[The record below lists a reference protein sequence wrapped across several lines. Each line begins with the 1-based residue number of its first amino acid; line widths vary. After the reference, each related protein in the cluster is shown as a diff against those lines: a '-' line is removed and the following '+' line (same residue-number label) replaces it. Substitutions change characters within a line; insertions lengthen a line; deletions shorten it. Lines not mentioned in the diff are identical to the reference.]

1 MNEQKGLL
9 LKYDYRQARPIVRSI
24 SDYRSFYIYREA
36 AGMRVNKIL
45 NNNLVLSRNEKNE
58 EIIVKGLGIGFHA
71 KRGDKIDESLIE
83 KIFYPENHQ
92 NSVQI
97 QQYLLSI
104 PDEYLDFVQKY
115 IDQVKKED
123 PSLCLNNSIYLSLS
137 DHIMGTVDR
146 FKKGIS
152 LKNVLLLDIQQL
164 YKKEYEY
171 GLQMIGKINQ
181 VFQVQLPIDEAGF
194 IALHFVNAEEGQQN
208 NDNYQIALIVN
219 QVQEIVKNYFSDIS
233 FNESSL
239 YYQRFLTH
247 LKYFAQR
254 YLHKELQYDEDE
266 TLFQIIQEQCREA
279 YGCVKLIYLMME
291 EKYHYALSKEEMMYL
306 SIHIQTNVDKSRA
319 AAKKADTNN

>member
-1 MNEQKGLL
+1 
-9 LKYDYRQARPIVRSI
+9 
-24 SDYRSFYIYREA
+24 
-36 AGMRVNKIL
+36 MRVNKIL
-45 NNNLVLSRNEKNE
+45 NNNLVLSKNEDNE
-58 EIIVKGLGIGFHA
+58 EIIVKGLGIGYHA

-83 KIFYPENHQ
+83 KIFYPKNHQ
-92 NSVQI
+92 NSIQM

-104 PDEYLDFVQKY
+104 PEEYFDFVQKFV
-115 IDQVKKED
+115 DHVKEEA
-123 PSLCLNNSIYLSLS
+123 PNLRLNNSIYLSLS
-137 DHIMGTVDR
+137 DHILGTVER
-146 FKKGIS
+146 FRNGIS

-171 GLQMIGKINQ
+171 GMKMVDEINRT
-181 VFQVQLPIDEAGF
+181 FQTKLPVDEAGF
-194 IALHFVNAEEGQQN
+194 IALHFVNAEEGQHN
-208 NDNYQIALIVN
+208 TDNYKIAMIVN
-219 QVQEIVKNYFSDIS
+219 QVQEIVKNYFSDIT

-266 TLFQIIQEQCREA
+266 NLFQLIQEQCREA

-291 EKYHYALSKEEMMYL
+291 EKYQYALSKEEMMYL

-319 AAKKADTNN
+319 ALKKVSEAKEGANGPE

>member
-1 MNEQKGLL
+1 MK
-9 LKYDYRQARPIVRSI
+9 VS
-24 SDYRSFYIYREA
+24 
-36 AGMRVNKIL
+36 KIL
-45 NNNLVLSRNEKNE
+45 NNNLVLSRNAENE

-71 KRGDKIDESLIE
+71 KRGDTIDESLIE

-92 NSVQI
+92 NSIQI

-104 PDEYLDFVQKY
+104 PEEYLDFVQKFV
-115 IDQVKKED
+115 DQVKKEEPD
-123 PSLCLNNSIYLSLS
+123 LRLNNSIYLSLS
-137 DHIMGTVDR
+137 DHIMGTVER
-146 FKKGIS
+146 FGNGIS

-171 GLQMIGKINQ
+171 GLIMVKEANRKFNI
-181 VFQVQLPIDEAGF
+181 QLPADEAGF

-208 NDNYQIALIVN
+208 NDNYQIAMIVN
-219 QVQEIVKNYFSDIS
+219 QVQEIVKTYFSDIT

-266 TLFQIIQEQCREA
+266 NLFQIIQEQCREA

-319 AAKKADTNN
+319 AAKKAAETAEGD

>member
-1 MNEQKGLL
+1 MK
-9 LKYDYRQARPIVRSI
+9 VS
-24 SDYRSFYIYREA
+24 
-36 AGMRVNKIL
+36 KIL
-45 NNNLVLSRNEKNE
+45 NNNLVLSRNRENE

-71 KRGDKIDESLIE
+71 KRGDTIDESLIE

-92 NSVQI
+92 NSIQI

-104 PDEYLDFVQKY
+104 PEEYLDFVQEFV
-115 IDQVKKED
+115 DRVKKEEPD
-123 PSLCLNNSIYLSLS
+123 LRLNNSIYLSLS
-137 DHIMGTVDR
+137 DHIMGTVER
-146 FKKGIS
+146 FRNGIT

-171 GLQMIGKINQ
+171 GLKMVEEANRKFNI
-181 VFQVQLPIDEAGF
+181 QLPADEAGF
-194 IALHFVNAEEGQQN
+194 ISLHFVNAEEGQQN
-208 NDNYQIALIVN
+208 NDNYKIAMIVN
-219 QVQEIVKNYFSDIS
+219 QVQEVVKTYFSDIT

-279 YGCVKLIYLMME
+279 YGCVKLIYLLME
-291 EKYHYALSKEEMMYL
+291 EKYQYALSKEEMMYL
-306 SIHIQTNVDKSRA
+306 TIHIQTNVDKSRA
-319 AAKKADTNN
+319 I

>member
-1 MNEQKGLL
+1 
-9 LKYDYRQARPIVRSI
+9 
-24 SDYRSFYIYREA
+24 
-36 AGMRVNKIL
+36 MRVGKIL
-45 NNNLVLSRNEKNE
+45 NNNLVLSKNEKGE
-58 EIIVKGLGIGFHA
+58 EIIVKGLGIGFRA
-71 KRGDKIDESLIE
+71 KRGDEIDDTLVE

-104 PDEYLDFVQKY
+104 PEEYLDFVQKFVDR
-115 IDQVKKED
+115 IKIEN
-123 PSLCLNNSIYLSLS
+123 PSLRLNNSIYLSLS
-137 DHIMGTVDR
+137 DHIMGTVER
-146 FKKGIS
+146 WENGIS

-164 YKKEYEY
+164 YKKEYRY
-171 GLQMIGKINQ
+171 GICMVKEINEK
-181 VFQVQLPIDEAGF
+181 FHIQLPPDEAGF

-208 NDNYQIALIVN
+208 NDNYQIAMIVN
-219 QVQEIVKNYFSDIS
+219 QVQEIVKNYFSDLT

-254 YLHKELQYDEDE
+254 YLHKELQYDQDE
-266 TLFQIIQEQCREA
+266 KLFRLIQEQCREA

-291 EKYHYALSKEEMMYL
+291 EKYSYALSSEEMMYL

-319 AAKKADTNN
+319 AVEKAGESD

>member
-1 MNEQKGLL
+1 M
-9 LKYDYRQARPIVRSI
+9 RI
-24 SDYRSFYIYREA
+24 S
-36 AGMRVNKIL
+36 KIL
-45 NNNLVLSRNEKNE
+45 NNNLVLSRNENNE

-71 KRGDKIDESLIE
+71 KRGDKIDETLVE

-104 PDEYLDFVQKY
+104 PEEYLDFVQKFV
-115 IDQVKKED
+115 DRVKEEE
-123 PSLCLNNSIYLSLS
+123 PSLHLNNSIYLSLS
-137 DHIMGTVDR
+137 DHLMGTVNR
-146 FKKGIS
+146 FRDGIS

-171 GLQMIGKINQ
+171 GLKMINEINKT
-181 VFQVQLPIDEAGF
+181 FQVQLPVDEAGF

-254 YLHKELQYDEDE
+254 YLHKELHYDEDE
-266 TLFQIIQEQCREA
+266 KLFQIIQEQCREA

-291 EKYHYALSKEEMMYL
+291 EKYRYALSKEEMMYL

-319 AAKKADTNN
+319 AAKKADSRL

>member
-1 MNEQKGLL
+1 M
-9 LKYDYRQARPIVRSI
+9 RI
-24 SDYRSFYIYREA
+24 S
-36 AGMRVNKIL
+36 KIL

-71 KRGDKIDESLIE
+71 KRGDKIEESLIE

-92 NSVQI
+92 NSIQI

-104 PDEYLDFVQKY
+104 PEEYLNFVQKFV
-115 IDQVKKED
+115 DRVKEKKQD
-123 PSLCLNNSIYLSLS
+123 LHLNNSIYLSLS
-137 DHIMGTVDR
+137 DHLMGTVDR
-146 FKKGIS
+146 FRNGIS

-171 GLQMIGKINQ
+171 GLKMIDDINQ
-181 VFQVQLPIDEAGF
+181 TFQVQLPVDEAGF

-219 QVQEIVKNYFSDIS
+219 QVQEIVKNYFSDIT

-319 AAKKADTNN
+319 AAKKADKNN

>member
-1 MNEQKGLL
+1 M
-9 LKYDYRQARPIVRSI
+9 RI
-24 SDYRSFYIYREA
+24 S
-36 AGMRVNKIL
+36 KIL

-71 KRGDKIDESLIE
+71 KRGDKIEESLIE

-92 NSVQI
+92 NSIQI

-104 PDEYLDFVQKY
+104 PEEYLNFVQKFV
-115 IDQVKKED
+115 DRVKEKEQD
-123 PSLCLNNSIYLSLS
+123 LHLNNSIYLSLS
-137 DHIMGTVDR
+137 DHLMGTVDR
-146 FKKGIS
+146 FRNGIS

-164 YKKEYEY
+164 YKKEYAY
-171 GLQMIGKINQ
+171 GLKMIDDINQ
-181 VFQVQLPIDEAGF
+181 TFQVQLPVDEAGF

-219 QVQEIVKNYFSDIS
+219 QVQEIVKNYFSDIT

-319 AAKKADTNN
+319 AAKKADKNN

>member
-1 MNEQKGLL
+1 
-9 LKYDYRQARPIVRSI
+9 
-24 SDYRSFYIYREA
+24 
-36 AGMRVNKIL
+36 MRVSKIL
-45 NNNLVLSRNEKNE
+45 NNNLVLSKNEKNE
-58 EIIVKGLGIGFHA
+58 EIIVKGLGIGFRA

-92 NSVQI
+92 NSIQI

-104 PDEYLDFVQKY
+104 PEEYLDFVQKFV
-115 IDQVKKED
+115 DKVREREPD
-123 PSLCLNNSIYLSLS
+123 LHLNNSIYLSLS
-137 DHIMGTVDR
+137 DHIMGTVER
-146 FKKGIS
+146 FGNGIC

-171 GLQMIGKINQ
+171 GLNMVEEVNQ
-181 VFQVQLPIDEAGF
+181 TFHVQLPADEAGF

-208 NDNYQIALIVN
+208 NDSYQIAMIVN
-219 QVQEIVKNYFSDIS
+219 QVQEIVKTFFSDIT

-266 TLFQIIQEQCREA
+266 NLFQIIQEQCREA

-291 EKYHYALSKEEMMYL
+291 EKYHYALSKEEMVYL

-319 AAKKADTNN
+319 LAAKKLQD

>member
-1 MNEQKGLL
+1 MK
-9 LKYDYRQARPIVRSI
+9 VS
-24 SDYRSFYIYREA
+24 
-36 AGMRVNKIL
+36 KIL
-45 NNNLVLSRNEKNE
+45 NNNLVLSRNAENE

-71 KRGDKIDESLIE
+71 KRGDTINESLIE
-83 KIFYPENHQ
+83 KIFYPKNHQ
-92 NSVQI
+92 NSIQI

-104 PDEYLDFVQKY
+104 PEEYLDFVQKFV
-115 IDQVKKED
+115 DQVREEEPD
-123 PSLCLNNSIYLSLS
+123 LHLNNSIYLSLS
-137 DHIMGTVDR
+137 DHIMGTVER
-146 FKKGIS
+146 FENGIS

-171 GLQMIGKINQ
+171 GLKMVEEANRKFNI
-181 VFQVQLPIDEAGF
+181 QLPADEAGF

-208 NDNYQIALIVN
+208 NDNYQIAMIVN
-219 QVQEIVKNYFSDIS
+219 QVQEIVKTYFSDIT

-266 TLFQIIQEQCREA
+266 NLFQIIQEQCREA

-319 AAKKADTNN
+319 AAKKAAETAEED

>member
-1 MNEQKGLL
+1 MK
-9 LKYDYRQARPIVRSI
+9 VS
-24 SDYRSFYIYREA
+24 
-36 AGMRVNKIL
+36 KIL
-45 NNNLVLSRNEKNE
+45 NNNLVLSRNAENE

-71 KRGDKIDESLIE
+71 KRGDTIDESLIE

-92 NSVQI
+92 NSIQI

-104 PDEYLDFVQKY
+104 PEEYLDFVQKFV
-115 IDQVKKED
+115 DRVKEEEPD
-123 PSLCLNNSIYLSLS
+123 LHLNNSIYLSLS
-137 DHIMGTVDR
+137 DHIMGTVER
-146 FKKGIS
+146 FGNGIS

-164 YKKEYEY
+164 YRKEYEY
-171 GLQMIGKINQ
+171 GLKMVEAANRKFEI
-181 VFQVQLPIDEAGF
+181 QLPADEAGF

-208 NDNYQIALIVN
+208 NDNYQIAMIVN
-219 QVQEIVKNYFSDIS
+219 QVQEIVKTYFSDIT

-266 TLFQIIQEQCREA
+266 NLFQIIQEQCREA
-279 YGCVKLIYLMME
+279 YGCVKLIYIMME

-319 AAKKADTNN
+319 AAKKAAETAEGD

>member
-1 MNEQKGLL
+1 MK
-9 LKYDYRQARPIVRSI
+9 VS
-24 SDYRSFYIYREA
+24 
-36 AGMRVNKIL
+36 KIL
-45 NNNLVLSRNEKNE
+45 NNNLVLSRNAENE

-71 KRGDKIDESLIE
+71 KRGDTIDESLIE

-92 NSVQI
+92 NSIQI

-104 PDEYLDFVQKY
+104 PEEYLDFVQKFV
-115 IDQVKKED
+115 DRVKKEEPD
-123 PSLCLNNSIYLSLS
+123 LRLNNSIYLSLS
-137 DHIMGTVDR
+137 DHIMGTVER
-146 FKKGIS
+146 FGNGIS

-171 GLQMIGKINQ
+171 GLIMVKEANRKFNI
-181 VFQVQLPIDEAGF
+181 QLPADEAGF

-208 NDNYQIALIVN
+208 NDNYQIAMIVN
-219 QVQEIVKNYFSDIS
+219 QVQEIVKTYFSDIT

-266 TLFQIIQEQCREA
+266 NLFQIIQEQCREA

-319 AAKKADTNN
+319 AAKKAAETAEGD

>member
-1 MNEQKGLL
+1 MK
-9 LKYDYRQARPIVRSI
+9 VS
-24 SDYRSFYIYREA
+24 
-36 AGMRVNKIL
+36 KIL
-45 NNNLVLSRNEKNE
+45 NNNLVLSRNAENE

-71 KRGDKIDESLIE
+71 KRGDAIDESLVE

-92 NSVQI
+92 NSIQI

-104 PDEYLDFVQKY
+104 PEEYLDFVQKFV
-115 IDQVKKED
+115 DQVKKEEPD
-123 PSLCLNNSIYLSLS
+123 LRLNNSIYLSLS
-137 DHIMGTVDR
+137 DHIMGTVER
-146 FKKGIS
+146 FGNGIS

-171 GLQMIGKINQ
+171 GLKMVEEANRKFNI
-181 VFQVQLPIDEAGF
+181 QLPADEAGF

-208 NDNYQIALIVN
+208 NDNYQIAMIVN
-219 QVQEIVKNYFSDIS
+219 QVQEIVKTYFSDIT

-266 TLFQIIQEQCREA
+266 NLFQIIQEQCREA

-319 AAKKADTNN
+319 AAKKAAETAEGD

>member
-1 MNEQKGLL
+1 MLSKNE
-9 LKYDYRQARPIVRSI
+9 D
-24 SDYRSFYIYREA
+24 
-36 AGMRVNKIL
+36 
-45 NNNLVLSRNEKNE
+45 NE
-58 EIIVKGLGIGFHA
+58 EIIVKGLGIGYHA

-83 KIFYPENHQ
+83 KIFYPKNHQ
-92 NSVQI
+92 NSIQM

-104 PDEYLDFVQKY
+104 PEEYFDFVQKFV
-115 IDQVKKED
+115 DHVKEEA
-123 PSLCLNNSIYLSLS
+123 PNLRLNNSIYLSLS
-137 DHIMGTVDR
+137 DHILGTVER
-146 FKKGIS
+146 FRNGIS

-171 GLQMIGKINQ
+171 GMKMVDEINRT
-181 VFQVQLPIDEAGF
+181 FQTKLPVDEAGF
-194 IALHFVNAEEGQQN
+194 IALHFVNAEEGQHN
-208 NDNYQIALIVN
+208 TDNYKIAMIVN
-219 QVQEIVKNYFSDIS
+219 QVQEIVKNYFSDIT

-266 TLFQIIQEQCREA
+266 NLFQLIQEQCREA

-291 EKYHYALSKEEMMYL
+291 EKYQYALSKEEMVYL

-319 AAKKADTNN
+319 ALKKVSEAKEGTNGPE

>member
-1 MNEQKGLL
+1 M
-9 LKYDYRQARPIVRSI
+9 RI
-24 SDYRSFYIYREA
+24 S
-36 AGMRVNKIL
+36 KIL
-45 NNNLVLSRNEKNE
+45 NNNLVLSRTAKNE

-104 PDEYLDFVQKY
+104 PEEYLNFVQKFVDK
-115 IDQVKKED
+115 IKEKD
-123 PSLCLNNSIYLSLS
+123 TDLHLNNSIYLSLS
-137 DHIMGTVDR
+137 DHLMGTVDR
-146 FKKGIS
+146 FRNGIS

-171 GLQMIGKINQ
+171 GLEMIDEINQ
-181 VFQVQLPIDEAGF
+181 AFRVQLPVDEAGF

-219 QVQEIVKNYFSDIS
+219 QVQEIVKNYFSDIT

-266 TLFQIIQEQCREA
+266 TLFQIIQEQGREA

-319 AAKKADTNN
+319 AAKKAEKDN

>member
-1 MNEQKGLL
+1 
-9 LKYDYRQARPIVRSI
+9 
-24 SDYRSFYIYREA
+24 
-36 AGMRVNKIL
+36 MRVSKIL
-45 NNNLVLSRNEKNE
+45 NNNLVLSKNEKNE
-58 EIIVKGLGIGFHA
+58 EIIVKGLGIGFRA

-92 NSVQI
+92 NSIQI

-104 PDEYLDFVQKY
+104 PEEYLDFVQKFV
-115 IDQVKKED
+115 DKVREREPD
-123 PSLCLNNSIYLSLS
+123 LHLNNSIYLSLS
-137 DHIMGTVDR
+137 DHIMGTVER
-146 FKKGIS
+146 FGNGIC

-171 GLQMIGKINQ
+171 GLNMVEEVNRT
-181 VFQVQLPIDEAGF
+181 FHVQLPADEAGV
-194 IALHFVNAEEGQQN
+194 IALHFVNADEGQQN
-208 NDNYQIALIVN
+208 NDSYQIAMIVN
-219 QVQEIVKNYFSDIS
+219 QVQEIVKTFFSDIT

-266 TLFQIIQEQCREA
+266 NLFQIIQEQCREA

-291 EKYHYALSKEEMMYL
+291 EKYHYALSKEEMVYL

-319 AAKKADTNN
+319 LAAKKLQD

>member
-1 MNEQKGLL
+1 
-9 LKYDYRQARPIVRSI
+9 
-24 SDYRSFYIYREA
+24 
-36 AGMRVNKIL
+36 MRVSKIL
-45 NNNLVLSRNEKNE
+45 NNNLVLSKNENNE
-58 EIIVKGLGIGFHA
+58 EIIVKGLGIGFRA
-71 KRGDKIDESLIE
+71 KRGEKIDESLIE

-92 NSVQI
+92 NSIQI

-104 PDEYLDFVQKY
+104 PEEYLDFVQKFVDK
-115 IDQVKKED
+115 IKETEAD
-123 PSLCLNNSIYLSLS
+123 LHLNNSIYLSLS

-146 FKKGIS
+146 FRNGIS

-171 GLQMIGKINQ
+171 GLHMVEEVNRT
-181 VFQVQLPIDEAGF
+181 FHVQLPVDEAGF
-194 IALHFVNAEEGQQN
+194 IALHFVNSEEGQHN
-208 NDNYQIALIVN
+208 NDSYQIAMIVN
-219 QVQEIVKNYFSDIS
+219 QVQEIVKNYFSDIT

-266 TLFQIIQEQCREA
+266 NLFQIIQEQCREA

-306 SIHIQTNVDKSRA
+306 SIHIQTNVDKSRTLI
-319 AAKKADTNN
+319 AKKP

>member
-1 MNEQKGLL
+1 
-9 LKYDYRQARPIVRSI
+9 
-24 SDYRSFYIYREA
+24 
-36 AGMRVNKIL
+36 MRVNKIL
-45 NNNLVLSRNEKNE
+45 NNNLVLSKNENNE
-58 EIIVKGLGIGFHA
+58 EIIVKGLGIGYHA

-83 KIFYPENHQ
+83 KIFYPKNHQ
-92 NSVQI
+92 NSIQM

-104 PDEYLDFVQKY
+104 PEEYFGFVQKFV
-115 IDQVKKED
+115 DHVKEEAPD
-123 PSLCLNNSIYLSLS
+123 LRLNNSIYLSLS
-137 DHIMGTVDR
+137 DHILGTVER
-146 FKKGIS
+146 FRNGIS

-171 GLQMIGKINQ
+171 GLAMVDEINRT
-181 VFQVQLPIDEAGF
+181 FQVELSIDEAGF

-208 NDNYQIALIVN
+208 NDNYKIAMIVN
-219 QVQEIVKNYFSDIS
+219 QVQQIVKNYFSDIT

-254 YLHKELQYDEDE
+254 FLHKEFQYDEDE
-266 TLFQIIQEQCREA
+266 TLFRLVQEQCREA

-319 AAKKADTNN
+319 ALKKISEAKKGTNRPD

>member
-1 MNEQKGLL
+1 
-9 LKYDYRQARPIVRSI
+9 
-24 SDYRSFYIYREA
+24 
-36 AGMRVNKIL
+36 MRVSKIL
-45 NNNLVLSRNEKNE
+45 NNNLVLSKNEKNE
-58 EIIVKGLGIGFHA
+58 EIIVKGLGIGFRA

-92 NSVQI
+92 NSIQI

-104 PDEYLDFVQKY
+104 PEEYLDFVQKFV
-115 IDQVKKED
+115 DKVREREPD
-123 PSLCLNNSIYLSLS
+123 LHLNNSIYLSLS
-137 DHIMGTVDR
+137 DHIMGTVER
-146 FKKGIS
+146 FGNGIC

-171 GLQMIGKINQ
+171 GLNMVEEVNRT
-181 VFQVQLPIDEAGF
+181 FHVQLPADEAGF

-208 NDNYQIALIVN
+208 NDSYQIAMIVN
-219 QVQEIVKNYFSDIS
+219 QVQEIVKTFFSDIT

-266 TLFQIIQEQCREA
+266 NLFQIIQEQCREA

-291 EKYHYALSKEEMMYL
+291 EKYHYALSKEEMVYL
-306 SIHIQTNVDKSRA
+306 SIHIQTNA
-319 AAKKADTNN
+319 LAAKKLQD

>member
-1 MNEQKGLL
+1 
-9 LKYDYRQARPIVRSI
+9 
-24 SDYRSFYIYREA
+24 
-36 AGMRVNKIL
+36 MRVSKIL
-45 NNNLVLSRNEKNE
+45 NNNLVLSKNEKNE
-58 EIIVKGLGIGFHA
+58 EIIVKGLGIGFRA

-92 NSVQI
+92 NSIQI

-104 PDEYLDFVQKY
+104 PEEYLDFVQKFV
-115 IDQVKKED
+115 DKVREREPD
-123 PSLCLNNSIYLSLS
+123 LHLNNSIYLSLS
-137 DHIMGTVDR
+137 DHIMGTVER
-146 FKKGIS
+146 FGNGIC

-171 GLQMIGKINQ
+171 GLNMVEEVNRR
-181 VFQVQLPIDEAGF
+181 FHVQLPADEAGF

-208 NDNYQIALIVN
+208 NDSYQIAMIVN
-219 QVQEIVKNYFSDIS
+219 QVQEIVKTFFSDIT

-266 TLFQIIQEQCREA
+266 NLFQIIQEQCREA

-291 EKYHYALSKEEMMYL
+291 EKYHYALSKEEMVYL

-319 AAKKADTNN
+319 LAAKKLQD

>member
-1 MNEQKGLL
+1 MK
-9 LKYDYRQARPIVRSI
+9 VS
-24 SDYRSFYIYREA
+24 
-36 AGMRVNKIL
+36 KIL
-45 NNNLVLSRNEKNE
+45 NNNLVLSRNAENE

-71 KRGDKIDESLIE
+71 KRGDAIDESLVE

-92 NSVQI
+92 NSIQI

-104 PDEYLDFVQKY
+104 PEEYLDFVQKFV
-115 IDQVKKED
+115 DRVKEEEPD
-123 PSLCLNNSIYLSLS
+123 LHLNNSIYLSLS
-137 DHIMGTVDR
+137 DHIMGTVER
-146 FKKGIS
+146 FGNGIS

-164 YKKEYEY
+164 YRKEYEY
-171 GLQMIGKINQ
+171 GLKMVEAANRKFEI
-181 VFQVQLPIDEAGF
+181 QLPADEAGF

-208 NDNYQIALIVN
+208 NDNYQIAMIVN
-219 QVQEIVKNYFSDIS
+219 QVQEIVKTYFSDIT

-266 TLFQIIQEQCREA
+266 NLFQIIQEQCREA

-319 AAKKADTNN
+319 AAKKAAETAEGD

>member
-1 MNEQKGLL
+1 
-9 LKYDYRQARPIVRSI
+9 
-24 SDYRSFYIYREA
+24 
-36 AGMRVNKIL
+36 MRVSKIL
-45 NNNLVLSRNEKNE
+45 NNNLVLSKNENNE
-58 EIIVKGLGIGFHA
+58 EIIVKGLGIGFRA

-92 NSVQI
+92 NSIQI

-104 PDEYLDFVQKY
+104 PEEYLDFVQKY
-115 IDQVKKED
+115 VDNVKEKEPD
-123 PSLCLNNSIYLSLS
+123 LHLNNSIYLSLS
-137 DHIMGTVDR
+137 DHIMGTVER
-146 FKKGIS
+146 FGNGIS

-171 GLQMIGKINQ
+171 GLNMVEEVNRT
-181 VFQVQLPIDEAGF
+181 FHVQLPADEAGF

-208 NDNYQIALIVN
+208 NDSYQIAMIVN
-219 QVQEIVKNYFSDIS
+219 QVQEIVKNYFSDIV

-266 TLFQIIQEQCREA
+266 NLFQIIQEQCREA

-291 EKYHYALSKEEMMYL
+291 EKYHYALSKEEMIYL

-319 AAKKADTNN
+319 LAAKNPQD

>member
-1 MNEQKGLL
+1 M
-9 LKYDYRQARPIVRSI
+9 RI
-24 SDYRSFYIYREA
+24 S
-36 AGMRVNKIL
+36 KIL

-71 KRGDKIDESLIE
+71 KRGDKIEESLIE

-92 NSVQI
+92 NSIQI

-104 PDEYLDFVQKY
+104 PEEYLNFVQKFV
-115 IDQVKKED
+115 DRVKEKEQD
-123 PSLCLNNSIYLSLS
+123 LHLNNSIYLSLS
-137 DHIMGTVDR
+137 DHLMGTVDR
-146 FKKGIS
+146 FRNGIS

-171 GLQMIGKINQ
+171 GLKMIDDINQ
-181 VFQVQLPIDEAGF
+181 TFQVQLPVDEAGF
-194 IALHFVNAEEGQQN
+194 IALHFVNAEEEQQN

-219 QVQEIVKNYFSDIS
+219 QVQEIVKNYFSDIT

>member
-1 MNEQKGLL
+1 MK
-9 LKYDYRQARPIVRSI
+9 VS
-24 SDYRSFYIYREA
+24 
-36 AGMRVNKIL
+36 KIL
-45 NNNLVLSRNEKNE
+45 NNNLVLSRNAENE

-71 KRGDKIDESLIE
+71 KRGDTIDESLVE

-92 NSVQI
+92 NSIQI

-104 PDEYLDFVQKY
+104 PEEYLDFVQKFV
-115 IDQVKKED
+115 DQVKEEE
-123 PSLCLNNSIYLSLS
+123 PELHLNNSIYLSLS
-137 DHIMGTVDR
+137 DHIMGTVER
-146 FKKGIS
+146 FGNGIS

-171 GLQMIGKINQ
+171 GLKMVEAANRKFNI
-181 VFQVQLPIDEAGF
+181 QLPADEAGF

-208 NDNYQIALIVN
+208 NDNYQIAMIVN
-219 QVQEIVKNYFSDIS
+219 QVQEIVKTYFSDIT

-266 TLFQIIQEQCREA
+266 NLFQIIQEQCREA

-291 EKYHYALSKEEMMYL
+291 EKYQYALSKEEMMYL

-319 AAKKADTNN
+319 AAKKAAETAEGD

>member
-1 MNEQKGLL
+1 
-9 LKYDYRQARPIVRSI
+9 
-24 SDYRSFYIYREA
+24 
-36 AGMRVNKIL
+36 MRVSKIL
-45 NNNLVLSRNEKNE
+45 NNNLVLSKNENNE

-92 NSVQI
+92 NSIQM

-104 PDEYLDFVQKY
+104 PEEYFDFVQKFV
-115 IDQVKKED
+115 DQVREEAPD
-123 PSLCLNNSIYLSLS
+123 LRLNNNIYLSLS
-137 DHIMGTVDR
+137 DHIMGTVER
-146 FKKGIS
+146 FGNGIS
-152 LKNVLLLDIQQL
+152 LKNILLLDIQQL
-164 YKKEYEY
+164 YKKEYAY
-171 GLQMIGKINQ
+171 GLKMVEEINRA
-181 VFQVQLPIDEAGF
+181 FHLELPVDEAGF

-208 NDNYQIALIVN
+208 NDNYKIAMIVSQI
-219 QVQEIVKNYFSDIS
+219 QEIVKNYFSDIT

-254 YLHKELQYDEDE
+254 YFHKELQYDEDE
-266 TLFQIIQEQCREA
+266 NLFLLVQEQCREA

-291 EKYHYALSKEEMMYL
+291 EKYHYALSKEEMTYL

-319 AAKKADTNN
+319 AAKKTSAAKEDTIH

>member
-1 MNEQKGLL
+1 MK
-9 LKYDYRQARPIVRSI
+9 VS
-24 SDYRSFYIYREA
+24 
-36 AGMRVNKIL
+36 KIL
-45 NNNLVLSRNEKNE
+45 NNNLVLSRNAENE

-71 KRGDKIDESLIE
+71 KRGDTIDESLIE

-92 NSVQI
+92 NSIQI

-104 PDEYLDFVQKY
+104 PEEYLDFVQKFV
-115 IDQVKKED
+115 DQVKKEEPD
-123 PSLCLNNSIYLSLS
+123 LRLNNSIYLSLS
-137 DHIMGTVDR
+137 DHIMGTVER
-146 FKKGIS
+146 FGNGIS

-171 GLQMIGKINQ
+171 GLKMVEEANRKFNI
-181 VFQVQLPIDEAGF
+181 QLPADEAGF

-208 NDNYQIALIVN
+208 NDNYQIAMIVN
-219 QVQEIVKNYFSDIS
+219 QVQEIVKTYFSDIT

-266 TLFQIIQEQCREA
+266 NLFQIIQEQCREA

-319 AAKKADTNN
+319 AVKKAAETAGED

>member
-1 MNEQKGLL
+1 MK
-9 LKYDYRQARPIVRSI
+9 VS
-24 SDYRSFYIYREA
+24 
-36 AGMRVNKIL
+36 KIL
-45 NNNLVLSRNEKNE
+45 NNNLVLSRNAENE

-71 KRGDKIDESLIE
+71 KRGDTIDESLIE

-92 NSVQI
+92 NSIQI
-97 QQYLLSI
+97 QQYLLPI
-104 PDEYLDFVQKY
+104 PEEYLDFVQKFV
-115 IDQVKKED
+115 DQIKKEEPD
-123 PSLCLNNSIYLSLS
+123 LRLNNSIYLSLS
-137 DHIMGTVDR
+137 DHIMGTVER
-146 FKKGIS
+146 FGNGIS

-164 YKKEYEY
+164 YRKEYEY
-171 GLQMIGKINQ
+171 GLKMVEAANRKFEI
-181 VFQVQLPIDEAGF
+181 QLPADEAGF

-208 NDNYQIALIVN
+208 NDNYQIAMIVN
-219 QVQEIVKNYFSDIS
+219 QVQEIVKTYFSDIT

-266 TLFQIIQEQCREA
+266 NLFQIIQEQCREA

-319 AAKKADTNN
+319 AAKKAAETAEGD

>member
-1 MNEQKGLL
+1 MK
-9 LKYDYRQARPIVRSI
+9 VS
-24 SDYRSFYIYREA
+24 
-36 AGMRVNKIL
+36 KIL
-45 NNNLVLSRNEKNE
+45 NNNLVLSRNAENE

-71 KRGDKIDESLIE
+71 KRGDTIDESLIE

-92 NSVQI
+92 NSIQI

-104 PDEYLDFVQKY
+104 PEEYLDFVQKFV
-115 IDQVKKED
+115 DQVKKEEPD
-123 PSLCLNNSIYLSLS
+123 LRLNNSIYLSLS
-137 DHIMGTVDR
+137 DHIMGTVER
-146 FKKGIS
+146 FGNGIS

-164 YKKEYEY
+164 YRKEYEY
-171 GLQMIGKINQ
+171 GLKMVEAANRKFEI
-181 VFQVQLPIDEAGF
+181 QLPADEAGF

-208 NDNYQIALIVN
+208 NDNYQIAMIVN
-219 QVQEIVKNYFSDIS
+219 QVQEIVKTYFSDIT

-266 TLFQIIQEQCREA
+266 NLFQIIQEQCREA

-319 AAKKADTNN
+319 AAKKAAETAEGD

>member
-1 MNEQKGLL
+1 MK
-9 LKYDYRQARPIVRSI
+9 VS
-24 SDYRSFYIYREA
+24 
-36 AGMRVNKIL
+36 KIL
-45 NNNLVLSRNEKNE
+45 NNNLVLSRNAENE

-71 KRGDKIDESLIE
+71 KRGDTIDESLVE

-92 NSVQI
+92 NSIQI

-104 PDEYLDFVQKY
+104 PEEYLDFVQKFV
-115 IDQVKKED
+115 DRVKEEEPD
-123 PSLCLNNSIYLSLS
+123 LHLNNSIYLSLS
-137 DHIMGTVDR
+137 DHIMGTVER
-146 FKKGIS
+146 FGNGIS

-164 YKKEYEY
+164 YRKEYEY
-171 GLQMIGKINQ
+171 GLKMVEAANRKFEI
-181 VFQVQLPIDEAGF
+181 QLPADEAGF

-208 NDNYQIALIVN
+208 NDNYQIAMIVN
-219 QVQEIVKNYFSDIS
+219 QVQEIVKTYFSDIT

-266 TLFQIIQEQCREA
+266 NLFQIIQEQCREA

-291 EKYHYALSKEEMMYL
+291 EKYHYALSKEEMVYL

-319 AAKKADTNN
+319 LAAKKLQD

>member
-1 MNEQKGLL
+1 M
-9 LKYDYRQARPIVRSI
+9 RI
-24 SDYRSFYIYREA
+24 S
-36 AGMRVNKIL
+36 KIL
-45 NNNLVLSRNEKNE
+45 NNNLVLSRNENNE

-71 KRGDKIDESLIE
+71 KRGDKIDETLVE

-104 PDEYLDFVQKY
+104 PEEYLDFVQKFV
-115 IDQVKKED
+115 DRVKEEE
-123 PSLCLNNSIYLSLS
+123 PSLHLNNSIYLSLS
-137 DHIMGTVDR
+137 DHLMGTVNR
-146 FKKGIS
+146 FRDGIS

-171 GLQMIGKINQ
+171 GLKMINEINKT
-181 VFQVQLPIDEAGF
+181 FQVQLPVDEAGF

-254 YLHKELQYDEDE
+254 YLHKELHYDEDE
-266 TLFQIIQEQCREA
+266 KLFQIIQEQCREA

-319 AAKKADTNN
+319 AAKKADSRL

>member
-1 MNEQKGLL
+1 
-9 LKYDYRQARPIVRSI
+9 
-24 SDYRSFYIYREA
+24 
-36 AGMRVNKIL
+36 MRVNKIL
-45 NNNLVLSRNEKNE
+45 NNNLVLSKNEDNE
-58 EIIVKGLGIGFHA
+58 EIIVKGLGIGYHA

-83 KIFYPENHQ
+83 KIFYSKNHQ
-92 NSVQI
+92 NSIQM

-104 PDEYLDFVQKY
+104 PEEYFDFVQKFV
-115 IDQVKKED
+115 DHVKEEA
-123 PSLCLNNSIYLSLS
+123 PNLRLNNSIYLSLS
-137 DHIMGTVDR
+137 DHILGTVER
-146 FKKGIS
+146 FRNGIS

-171 GLQMIGKINQ
+171 GMKMVDEINRT
-181 VFQVQLPIDEAGF
+181 FQTKLPVDEAGF
-194 IALHFVNAEEGQQN
+194 IALHFVNAEEGQHN
-208 NDNYQIALIVN
+208 TDNYKIAMIVN
-219 QVQEIVKNYFSDIS
+219 QVQEIVKNYFSDIT

-266 TLFQIIQEQCREA
+266 NLFQLIQEQCREA

-291 EKYHYALSKEEMMYL
+291 EKYQYALSKEEMVYL

-319 AAKKADTNN
+319 ALKKVSEAKEGTNGPE